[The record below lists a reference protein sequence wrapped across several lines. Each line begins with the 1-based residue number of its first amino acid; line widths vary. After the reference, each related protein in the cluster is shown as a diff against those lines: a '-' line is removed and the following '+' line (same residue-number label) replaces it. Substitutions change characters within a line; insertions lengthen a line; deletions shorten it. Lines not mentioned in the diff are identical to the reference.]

1 MVSKNTCKTG
11 VSTSINPRDS
21 IVLRISETI
30 CIINQVNRQMF
41 LDHKN
46 INKYN
51 TRMKD
56 IPIGTMILELKKE
69 MANYADI

>member
-1 MVSKNTCKTG
+1 
-11 VSTSINPRDS
+11 
-21 IVLRISETI
+21 
-30 CIINQVNRQMF
+30 MF